1 MLIFEEHFQD
11 NRHKWYVHDSA
22 ECTAQ
27 LGSNHYFF
35 EHKRSG
41 NISWLAGNSADFRY
55 FYDKTAFR
63 IYVVLEKVSGTLN
76 HGYDIIWGL
85 SDQRLTLS
93 MSDTSYQF
101 RTAKL

>member
-55 FYDKTAFR
+55 FYDKTA
-63 IYVVLEKVSGTLN
+63 
-76 HGYDIIWGL
+76 
-85 SDQRLTLS
+85 
-93 MSDTSYQF
+93 
-101 RTAKL
+101 